1 MNIKL
6 DTGARVKVPQAEWTH
21 GEYEVVKEPPE
32 HDAPQMQE
40 KLRIERKETGSIKQ
54 FPVTLAWALTAH
66 KAQGSTFDSIVIGP
80 DTGFFAFGQ
89 FYVALSRCR
98 TLEGVRIHGRLKESH
113 VAAHP
118 GVLKYEY
125 A

>member
-1 MNIKL
+1 MLPAYTKFRKQEAGEDVQQVL
-6 DTGARVKVPQAEWTH
+6 DSNPSTE
-21 GEYEVVKEPPE
+21 
-32 HDAPQMQE
+32 
-40 KLRIERKETGSIKQ
+40 Q
-54 FPVTLAWALTAH
+54 FPVTLAWALTVH
-66 KAQGSTFDSIVIGP
+66 KAQGSTFDSIVIGSHL
-80 DTGFFAFGQ
+80 GFFAFGQ